1 MDHRRMTIVK
11 LFPLNDNLVDVC
23 EENGLPRN
31 L

>member
-1 MDHRRMTIVK
+1 MDYRRMPIVK
-11 LFPLNDNLVDVC
+11 LFLLNDNLVDVC